1 MDKKTKILVVD
12 DEPINLEFFDV
23 MLGKLGFGVELARDG
38 EEALEKVKQSNPDL
52 VILNSIMPKLS
63 GWKVTRLLKTD
74 EEYVAYREVPIIM
87 FSEFDDVE
95 DKIEGYELGI
105 EDYIVKP
112 FNFSEV
118 LARIRAVLRSRELSR
133 RVAKRERRI
142 ALVESLNK
150 SLIYV
155 TRHLKE
161 PVSGLVESAKKL
173 DRKNPKAVEKFVSQ
187 VVKDLEESLAALNG
201 LEEEITELEKESELL
216 QITDIDLQDLEE
228 KFQKHLAQS
237 KKGGREDLKEVQ
249 R

>member
-1 MDKKTKILVVD
+1 MDKKTKILLVD

-23 MLGKLGFGVELARDG
+23 MLGKLGFSVVLAHDG
-38 EEALEKVKQSNPDL
+38 EEALEKVKQSDPDL
-52 VILNSIMPKLS
+52 IILNSIMPKLS
-63 GWKVTRLLKTD
+63 GWKVTRLLKQDD
-74 EEYVAYREVPIIM
+74 EYADFRDVPIIM
-87 FSEFDDVE
+87 FSEFDDVK

-133 RVAKRERRI
+133 RVVKRERRI
-142 ALVESLNK
+142 ALIESLNK
-150 SLIYV
+150 SLIFF

-161 PVSGLVESAKKL
+161 PVVNLVDSAKAL
-173 DRKNPKAVEKFVSQ
+173 DVKDPKSVKSFVDQ
-187 VVKDLEESLAALNG
+187 VVKDLEESIAALNG
-201 LEEEITELEKESELL
+201 LEEEITELDKQNEKLDL
-216 QITDIDLQDLEE
+216 YDIDLQDLEE

-237 KKGGREDLKEVQ
+237 KDEREDLKGVP